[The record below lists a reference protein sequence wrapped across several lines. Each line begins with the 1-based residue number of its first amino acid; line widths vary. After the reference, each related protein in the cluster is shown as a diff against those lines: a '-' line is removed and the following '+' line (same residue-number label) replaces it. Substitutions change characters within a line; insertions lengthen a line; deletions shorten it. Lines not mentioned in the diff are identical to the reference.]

1 MKALVPLPEDR
12 PVRVRLAPSPTG
24 DPHVGTAYIGL
35 FNQVFARKNGG
46 KFILRIEDTDQVRS
60 TPESEQAILDSL
72 AWVGLR
78 WDEGPDVGG
87 EYGPYRQSERR
98 EIYGKYAQR
107 LVDTGKA
114 YHCFATSAELAE
126 MRVVAKAE
134 KRPTSYDRRYRDLDP
149 AEVKRRLDAGESH
162 VIRLKMPI
170 GGSTTLVDALRGPIE
185 FENTQIDD
193 QVLLKSDGMP
203 TYHLA
208 NVVDDYLMEITHVI
222 RAEEWIS
229 STPKHV
235 VLYAA
240 FGWEPP
246 VFIHMPLLR
255 NADKSKISK
264 RKNPVSLDYYARVGI
279 LPEALLN
286 FLGRMGWSMP
296 DEAEKFTF
304 EAMKENFTFDRVSLS
319 GPIFDIDKLT
329 WLNGLY
335 LRELSDDQMVDRLQ
349 DWLLNRDFLKTLVP
363 LVKER
368 ISRLDEFVDATAF
381 FFGGDTSLDAQ
392 ALIPKKLDKKTTYRM
407 VKELTER
414 IDNVRCWTRESLEEL
429 LREHADDERWGKR
442 EVFMTTRLIVTGRK
456 ATPGLFETMEA
467 VGKSL
472 CQSRFRAAMLSLRP

>member
-1 MKALVPLPEDR
+1 M
-12 PVRVRLAPSPTG
+12 
-24 DPHVGTAYIGL
+24 
-35 FNQVFARKNGG
+35 VFASKHGG
-46 KFILRIEDTDQVRS
+46 KFVLRIEDTDQVRS
-60 TPESEQAILDSL
+60 TPESERAILESL
-72 AWVGLR
+72 SWAGLK

-87 EYGPYRQSERR
+87 DYGPYRQSERR
-98 EIYGKYAQR
+98 EIYGKYAQE

-114 YHCFATSAELAE
+114 YYCFATAEELAE
-126 MRVVAKAE
+126 MRAQAKAE

-149 AEVKRRLDAGESH
+149 SEVKRRLDAGESH

-170 GGSTTLVDALRGPIE
+170 DGQTTVMDALRGSIE

-208 NVVDDYLMEITHVI
+208 NVVDDHLMEITHVI

-235 VLYAA
+235 RLYEA

-255 NADKSKISK
+255 NNDKSKISK
-264 RKNPVSLDYYARVGI
+264 RKNPVSLDYYQRVGI

-296 DEAEKFTF
+296 DESEKFNLD
-304 EAMKENFTFDRVSLS
+304 EMRESFTFDRVSLS
-319 GPIFDIDKLT
+319 GPIFDIEKLT

-335 LRELSDDQMVDRLQ
+335 LREFSEDQLIDRLEG
-349 DWLLNRDFLKTLVP
+349 WLLNRDFIKTLIP
-363 LVKER
+363 LVQER
-368 ISRLDEFVDATAF
+368 IDRLDQFFDSTSY
-381 FFGGDTSLDAQ
+381 FFGPSNPLDAE

-407 VKELTER
+407 VKGLAEKV
-414 IDNVRCWTRESLEEL
+414 DNIRKWNVENIEATLK
-429 LREHADDERWGKR
+429 EHADSEQWGMR
-442 EVFMTTRLIVTGRK
+442 EVFMTTRLMVTGKK

-472 CQSRFRAAMLSLRP
+472 CQARIRQAMLTLRP